1 MSRYPKWL
9 RLGHHDEDE
18 ANIARAIGRDLY
30 DEATG
35 PEITSKTKVYS
46 PAGGDNQ
53 RLRGIPAIGPGVTG
67 AIPGTRPGDTLR

>member
-18 ANIARAIGRDLY
+18 ANILRALQNIDPDYTHTEDPKRVH
-30 DEATG
+30 
-35 PEITSKTKVYS
+35 VYA